1 MSEPTTVTPPAQT
14 PPDPNVQPPAAPA
27 APSVPPAQTPP
38 AEPPKSEPA
47 SPAKIVPEKYD
58 LKIPDGALI
67 TAADVERIAAFA
79 KERGLSNEEAQAVLE
94 RDNANIISYQEN
106 QKAQLE
112 KLKTDWVEQ
121 VKSDKEIGG
130 AVFNESIELSKRV
143 IERFGSQE
151 LKQQLDA
158 TGFGN
163 HPELVRIFS
172 KIGKAMSEDKLVIV
186 NRQDQPKKTLA
197 EKMYGDNKQ

>member
-94 RDNANIISYQEN
+94 RDNANIVSYQEN
-106 QKAQLE
+106 QRAQLE

-172 KIGKAMSEDKLVIV
+172 KIGKAMGDDKLVIV